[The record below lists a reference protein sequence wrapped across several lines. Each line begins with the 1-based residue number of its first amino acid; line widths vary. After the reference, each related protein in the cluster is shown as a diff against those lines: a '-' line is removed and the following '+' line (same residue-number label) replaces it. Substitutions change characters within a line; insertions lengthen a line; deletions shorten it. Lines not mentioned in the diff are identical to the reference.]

1 MQETKKGLRRLIR
14 MLDQQGVKHN
24 LTKKTKINKHYGIE
38 FFIEN
43 DKIQLVLHAKVTEL
57 ISAVKKSSVVNKT
70 F

>member
-1 MQETKKGLRRLIR
+1 

-43 DKIQLVLHAKVTEL
+43 DKIQLVPHAKVTEL
-57 ISAVKKSSVVNKT
+57 ISAAKKAA
-70 F
+70 

>member
-1 MQETKKGLRRLIR
+1 MKKIFNVGNKKGLRRLIR

-57 ISAVKKSSVVNKT
+57 ISAAKKAAQ
-70 F
+70 

>member
-43 DKIQLVLHAKVTEL
+43 DKIQLVPHAKVTEL
-57 ISAVKKSSVVNKT
+57 ISATKKAAQ
-70 F
+70 

>member
-1 MQETKKGLRRLIR
+1 MKKIFHVGNKKGLRRLIC

-43 DKIQLVLHAKVTEL
+43 DKIQLVPHAKVTEL
-57 ISAVKKSSVVNKT
+57 ISAAKKAA
-70 F
+70 